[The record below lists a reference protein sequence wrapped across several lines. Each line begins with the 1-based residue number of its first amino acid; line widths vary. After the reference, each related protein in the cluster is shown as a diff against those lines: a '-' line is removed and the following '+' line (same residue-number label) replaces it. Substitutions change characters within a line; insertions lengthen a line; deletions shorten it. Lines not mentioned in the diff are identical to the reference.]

1 MFSETS
7 SEKETSDTDVAPAPG
22 SRVVE
27 GSVEE
32 NPITQYPPLPRRQV
46 TFKESLEQ
54 DATVYFASIEALPDP
69 VADELKEIS
78 SPAPAPAGPAVP
90 PVDPLEAQARRQ
102 IADFIRR
109 RREAQRILAAKKNGT
124 SHSHDNY

>member
-32 NPITQYPPLPRRQV
+32 NPITQYPPLPRRKV
-46 TFKESLEQ
+46 TFKESLE
-54 DATVYFASIEALPDP
+54 
-69 VADELKEIS
+69 
-78 SPAPAPAGPAVP
+78 
-90 PVDPLEAQARRQ
+90 
-102 IADFIRR
+102 
-109 RREAQRILAAKKNGT
+109 
-124 SHSHDNY
+124 